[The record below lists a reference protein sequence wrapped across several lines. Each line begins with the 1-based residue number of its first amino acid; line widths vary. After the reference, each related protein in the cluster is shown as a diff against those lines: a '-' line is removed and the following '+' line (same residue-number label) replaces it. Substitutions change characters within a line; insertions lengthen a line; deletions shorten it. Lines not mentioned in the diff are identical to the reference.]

1 MIATYEVFFLDQET
15 DNRCKETIWLFFA
28 LINIHNEAKMTNLSS
43 DPDKIGGVPTEKFG
57 EVLDV
62 EPKDPTSNVSGSNIR
77 PLLELASDSGIGIP
91 AASSASECCRL
102 YVMCKYIENSRS
114 WHRAFTMF
122 IRFNSAAIV

>member
-1 MIATYEVFFLDQET
+1 MIATYGVFFLDQET

-43 DPDKIGGVPTEKFG
+43 DPDKIGGVPTAKFG

-77 PLLELASDSGIGIP
+77 PSLELASDSGIGVLTT
-91 AASSASECCRL
+91 SSTSECCRL
-102 YVMCKYIENSRS
+102 HVMCKYVENSRS
-114 WHRAFTMF
+114 CHHAFTMF
-122 IRFNSAAIV
+122 VRFNSAAIV